1 MSAAKQKT
9 KPLPEF
15 RNAKAG
21 RDYVIGDRFEC
32 GIVLRGTE
40 IKAVR
45 EGKVNIADAFVR
57 FDKGV
62 PLLYHAHIAE
72 YTFGNTN
79 NHNPYNSRKLL
90 LHTREIHKIL
100 GQIRSGGHAVIPLRL
115 YFKGSLLKCEIA
127 VCTGKDKG
135 DKREDVKRRDDERDI
150 RREMA
155 GRRR

>member
-1 MSAAKQKT
+1 MSAKQKS
-9 KPLPEF
+9 KPMPEF

-21 RDYVIGDRFEC
+21 RDYEIGERYEA

-62 PLLYHAHIAE
+62 PMLWHAHIAE
-72 YTFGNTN
+72 YAFGNTN
-79 NHNPYNSRKLL
+79 NHSPYSARKLL

-100 GQIRSGGHAVIPLRL
+100 GAIRSGGYAVIPLRL
-115 YFKGSLLKCEIA
+115 YFKGALLKCEIA
-127 VCTGKDKG
+127 VCTGKNKG
-135 DKREDVKRRDDERDI
+135 DRREDVKRRDDERDI
-150 RREMA
+150 RRELA
-155 GRRR
+155 NRRR